1 MDASRNYRH
10 WCAMAR
16 SLELLGE
23 RWSLLVVR
31 DLLLGPRRFTD
42 LMRSLAGITP
52 ARLTERLKHLQA
64 AGVVHRDR
72 PPGRREAWYQLTT
85 AGQDLG
91 PIVDALTL
99 WGIRHAP
106 LTVRHGE
113 AVHPEHVLRGTK
125 VWLQA
130 RASPARP
137 VTWVWQFP
145 TGQAYTLR
153 FGQAGWVLARTP
165 TPGADVV
172 VDTTPEAWAA
182 FLTAPPGARHLAR
195 PGLHLTSSTA
205 GRAEFAAAFN
215 AMPPGERSWPE
226 PSAEQLG

>member
-10 WCAMAR
+10 FCTMAR

-72 PPGRREAWYQLTT
+72 PPGRREAWYDLTT
-85 AGQDLG
+85 AGQDLS

-99 WGIRHAP
+99 WGIRHAS
-106 LTVRHGE
+106 LTLRPGE

-125 VWLQA
+125 VWLQT
-130 RASPARP
+130 RIPLARP

-145 TGQAYTLR
+145 TGEAYTLR
-153 FGQAGWVLARTP
+153 YDQTGWALARTP
-165 TPGADVV
+165 TQGADVV
-172 VDTTPEAWAA
+172 VDTTPETWAA
-182 FLTAPPGARHLAR
+182 FLTAPASARHLLR
-195 PGLHLTSSTA
+195 PGLHLTCSA
-205 GRAEFAAAFN
+205 AARAEFAAAFD
-215 AMPPGERSWPE
+215 ATLPGER
-226 PSAEQLG
+226 

>member
-1 MDASRNYRH
+1 MDASRIYQH

-52 ARLTERLKHLQA
+52 ARLTERLRRLQA

-72 PPGRREAWYQLTT
+72 PPGRREAWYRLTT

-91 PIVDALTL
+91 PIVDALTM
-99 WGIRHAP
+99 WGIWHAP
-106 LTVRHGE
+106 MTSRPGE

-125 VWLQA
+125 VWLQTQTP
-130 RASPARP
+130 PARP

-145 TGQAYTLR
+145 TGETYALR
-153 FGQAGWVLARTP
+153 FDQSGWVLARRP
-165 TPGADVV
+165 TPEAEVV

-182 FLTAPPGARHLAR
+182 FLTAPPSARRLAH
-195 PGLHLTSSTA
+195 PGLHLTASA
-205 GRAEFAAAFN
+205 AARAQFAAAFN
-215 AMPPGERSWPE
+215 ATPPGD
-226 PSAEQLG
+226 